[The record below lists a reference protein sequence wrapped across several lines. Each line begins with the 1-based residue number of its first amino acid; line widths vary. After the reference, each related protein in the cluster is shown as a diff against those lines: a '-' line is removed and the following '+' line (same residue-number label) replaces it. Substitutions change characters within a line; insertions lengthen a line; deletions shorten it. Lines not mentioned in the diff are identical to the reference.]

1 LKPTPWGPHGRDV
14 RGPKNGSRLS
24 HVGGAAQLYV
34 ILATRYHKGV
44 AVKAKLA
51 LLFAVLLVVTQQIH
65 SQKSIAEVVLSYAR
79 GERYRY
85 SSKGHE
91 KSMGMQ
97 IQLQIPNGWK
107 QKEGERPHIIQKFS
121 GSGRLLGIAYVCILQ
136 ANELPMEL
144 QTFSETEISDALFSP
159 EQTEESLPSG
169 MKMTISKRTQ
179 YDGQPGQVFAYT
191 GQAERAGATVITS
204 GVVQRFIYKRKLITV
219 TVTYGL
225 VPVTGV
231 KYQMKEIEDDVT
243 RLPALAQ
250 LIGNSIVLMDMYE

>member
-1 LKPTPWGPHGRDV
+1 MFNYKE
-14 RGPKNGSRLS
+14 
-24 HVGGAAQLYV
+24 
-34 ILATRYHKGV
+34 V
-44 AVKAKLA
+44 AVKAKLS
-51 LLFAVLLVVTQQIH
+51 LLFTVFLVVTQPIH
-65 SQKSIAEVVLSYAR
+65 SQKSIADIMLSYAR

-97 IQLQIPNGWK
+97 ILLQIPNDWK

-121 GSGRLLGIAYVCILQ
+121 GSGKLLGIAYVCILQ
-136 ANELPMEL
+136 VNDLPMEL
-144 QTFSETEISDALFSP
+144 QSFSETEISDVLFSA
-159 EQTEESLPSG
+159 EMTEESLPSG
-169 MKMTISKRTQ
+169 MKMTISKRTE

-204 GVVQRFIYKRKLITV
+204 GVVQRFIYKMKIITV
-219 TVTYGL
+219 NVTYGL

-231 KYQMKEIEDDVT
+231 KYQMSEIEDDVM

-250 LIGNSIVLMDMYE
+250 LIGNSIVLMDKYEY